1 MRQVDYILEEAGL
14 VKGAMKK
21 IKKFFMPLTPEEREE
36 AGVKPS
42 TSPERYQKSGKK
54 VPSLK
59 KKFKTDETGTVRSK
73 DRYGEKVQE
82 SNDPSDK
89 LPGIQARISGI
100 TKQLTSMR
108 KSWDRNSNVLRKD
121 RKALSSERDALVA
134 RAKDIARQRE
144 SEQKQVTTA
153 QDKD

>member
-14 VKGAMKK
+14 VKGAIKK
-21 IKKFFMPLTPEEREE
+21 IKKFFTPLTPEEREE

-42 TSPERYQKSGKK
+42 TSPERYKKSGKQ

-73 DRYGEKVQE
+73 DRYGVQE

-100 TKQLTSMR
+100 TKQLNAMR
-108 KSWDRNSNVLRKD
+108 VNWDRNSSVLRKD
-121 RKALSSERDALVA
+121 RKALSTERDSLVS
-134 RAKDIARQRE
+134 RAKEIARRRE
-144 SEQKQVTTA
+144 SEQRQASTGKE
-153 QDKD
+153 KD